1 MNLFHRVFHRV
12 LKYSV
17 HGISCFRAHR
27 MAHSL
32 MITTSDDELD
42 VDLWDLV
49 VQQCLAGGEA
59 KSNSRITIT
68 VCTSSIE
75 IDSRFGLG
83 WK

>member
-1 MNLFHRVFHRV
+1 
-12 LKYSV
+12 
-17 HGISCFRAHR
+17 
-27 MAHSL
+27 